1 MWSDSLA
8 FLGGVMNPDRLRQN
22 ENAVNLDKEIVHFD
36 NLITSRK
43 PSDLD
48 AFNEELIKTLS

>member
-1 MWSDSLA
+1 MTSFPSLQTDLRNA
-8 FLGGVMNPDRLRQN
+8 GVNW
-22 ENAVNLDKEIVHFD
+22 VDKEIVHFD

-48 AFNEELIKTLS
+48 AFNEELIKALS